1 MAEPAVEP
9 FVIELDLAKVERCLQ
24 TLGERDR
31 RVLILTF
38 YAENT
43 SAEIADELGLT
54 ERRRPRGVPPRA
66 RSAARM
72 CRPTEAGMTDRGC
85 TAPIEFVDI
94 VDYWT
99 GDLPRTTT
107 EAIEEHMFT
116 CAECAHQLAEGEAL
130 ARGIAAVVREGR
142 FHAIV
147 TDAFLNRLAQDGV
160 RIRMYAVTTCSSTPV
175 PSTARAKASET
186 HAPGPSPS
194 SASMICTGDCATRL
208 LRDRIEPHDQHR
220 DVVAA
225 PGLKGLREQLLRGS
239 LG

>member
-1 MAEPAVEP
+1 
-9 FVIELDLAKVERCLQ
+9 
-24 TLGERDR
+24 
-31 RVLILTF
+31 
-38 YAENT
+38 
-43 SAEIADELGLT
+43 
-54 ERRRPRGVPPRA
+54 
-66 RSAARM
+66 
-72 CRPTEAGMTDRGC
+72 MTDRGC

-160 RIRMYAVTTCSSTPV
+160 RIRMYAVEPGDVVPCSVWADDDLIVTRIRADFAGVASVTLVTRIASGEEISRLSDVAVRPGQREIINAISASLIRPLPSTRLQLIV
-175 PSTARAKASET
+175 TARAESGERTLGDYVLEHAGTFDRSSE
-186 HAPGPSPS
+186 
-194 SASMICTGDCATRL
+194 
-208 LRDRIEPHDQHR
+208 
-220 DVVAA
+220 
-225 PGLKGLREQLLRGS
+225 GL
-239 LG
+239 